1 MKRNYKIP
9 DKEDWT
15 FQLSQVEMVLKEVRK
30 AKIAINSE
38 MINLKVREIQ
48 GENLGTEISACHR
61 KELENRMGE
70 LALLEQKKKLEEFIY
85 KE

>member
-1 MKRNYKIP
+1 MRRKIKIS
-9 DKEDWT
+9 DKEDWKY
-15 FQLSQVEMVLKEVRK
+15 QLSQVEMVLKEVQK
-30 AKIAINSE
+30 QKIAINSE

-70 LALLEQKKKLEEFIY
+70 LALLKQKIKLKESIY
-85 KE
+85 KK